1 MPQDP
6 RRHLAGS
13 IAVIKAAVFEA
24 REPELILIRRNP
36 WPPKWD
42 RTAEPND
49 EDSR

>member
-24 REPELILIRRNP
+24 REPELIPSGATLASEMGQNR
-36 WPPKWD
+36 
-42 RTAEPND
+42 
-49 EDSR
+49 